1 MMRKPGPACLFIDL
15 DDTLYPPRRG
25 IWKEI
30 SRRINV
36 FLTDRMG
43 IPAAAVDA
51 ERRRLFETYGTT
63 LKGLQHERIV
73 DPQEYFAFVHDIP
86 VNQYLAEDPE
96 LQDML
101 SRLPQKK
108 YIFSNADSPYI
119 LRVLA
124 ALGVRDLFDGIVD
137 IYATGFAC
145 KPLPAAYQAA
155 LRHAGQATPAA
166 CWLVDD
172 LPRNL
177 IPASQLGMT
186 TVLVSPEPRPAG
198 VDHRID
204 DIHALGG
211 LLEADAV

>member
-1 MMRKPGPACLFIDL
+1 MRKPAPACLFIDL

-25 IWKEI
+25 IWQEI

-36 FLTDRMG
+36 YLTDRMG

-63 LKGLQHERIV
+63 LKGLQHERTV

-86 VNQYLAEDPE
+86 LDQYLAEDPALRE
-96 LQDML
+96 ML

-119 LRVLA
+119 KRVLA

-137 IYATGFAC
+137 IYATGFSC

-155 LRHAGQATPAA
+155 LRHAGQDTPAE

-186 TVLVSPEPRPAG
+186 TVLVAPEPRPAG
-198 VDHRID
+198 ADHRID
-204 DIHALGG
+204 DIHSLGG
-211 LLEADAV
+211 LLAANAA